1 MKQNLQKVVLVLC
14 LLLVFSAMRFVFLAA
29 DAPWNLSYSAG
40 IWTDGAHNV
49 HAARNKILFDAWVLD
64 AWNPTIHSPLW
75 TYLQYGI
82 LSVIGIGCWQIRI
95 LPVLLSVFS
104 IILFYLSFKEY
115 FGFRHGLLVLLLLG
129 TNYMLIM
136 FNRLSLFEN
145 LMFLFMAFTL
155 FFWQRAVKQKKR
167 VYFFLAGM
175 STTLVF
181 VAKNLGV
188 YFVAAAFAALAVFF
202 IQDRRENG
210 WKKSFGHAAVFS
222 GGFIVFLAIY
232 LLVFYIPNLGYISN
246 LGTHWLSL
254 TGLSSGFFSVAE
266 KFWRPGLLWGRLQ
279 FMPFTLAVAC
289 MYFITVL
296 LSLFKKP
303 FRIDVVELL
312 VWFWFLGGIEF
323 IGILD
328 YTPTRYYLSV
338 MPAVI
343 SLVCLGM
350 LKFRGNRSLDECRQW
365 DWKFLAAVFLWCLF
379 ILFYALPRYQ
389 PGWFPYIGSLW
400 EASGIRQVIF
410 CLIVSGALTILLG
423 LTICGLKEVK
433 CGDKIYRISKGVL
446 FLGIILL
453 IVVFNVKLYGS
464 WIRGRGY
471 AVVNSSR
478 DIGRRLPPDSVIIGN
493 GSIPMTIENNLR
505 SVTAPHYYE
514 DGKEV
519 FYKYN
524 VTHLFLSKYANKIGW
539 YKKHYPEVMKYAEV
553 IAVYRIWKHKFY
565 LFEVNVPQERKE
577 EAYKYREKQTGL

>member
-1 MKQNLQKVVLVLC
+1 MKQNLKKVVLVLC
-14 LLLVFSAMRFVFLAA
+14 LLLVFSVIRFAFLAA

-49 HAARNKILFDAWVLD
+49 HAARNKILFGAWVLD

-82 LSVIGIGCWQIRI
+82 LSVIGIGYWQIRI
-95 LPVLLSVFS
+95 LPVLLSMFS
-104 IILFYLSFKEY
+104 IVLFYLSFKEY
-115 FGFRHGLLVLLLLG
+115 FGFKHGLVVLLLLG
-129 TNYMLIM
+129 TSYMLIM

-175 STTLVF
+175 STMLVF
-181 VAKNLGV
+181 AAKNLGV
-188 YFVAAAFAALAVFF
+188 YFVAAAFAALAAFF

-210 WKKSFGHAAVFS
+210 WKKSFNYAAVFS
-222 GGFIVFLAIY
+222 GGFIIFLAIY
-232 LLVFYIPNLGYISN
+232 LLVFYIPNLDYISN

-254 TGLSSGFFSVAE
+254 TGLSSGFLSVAE
-266 KFWRPGLLWGRLQ
+266 KFWRPGLLWGRLR

-289 MYFITVL
+289 MYFISVL
-296 LSLFKKP
+296 LSFFKKP

-343 SLVCLGM
+343 SLACLGM
-350 LKFRGNRSLDECRQW
+350 LKFQGNSSLDECRQW
-365 DWKFLAAVFLWCLF
+365 NWRFLAAVFLWCLF
-379 ILFYALPRYQ
+379 ILLYALLRYP
-389 PGWFPYIGSLW
+389 PGWLRGIGSLR
-400 EASGIRQVIF
+400 EASRVKQVSS
-410 CLIVSGALTILLG
+410 CLVMSGVLTVLLG
-423 LTICGLKEVK
+423 LTLSGLKELK
-433 CGDKIYRISKGVL
+433 YGNKIYRISKNVL
-446 FLGIILL
+446 FLAMIFLV
-453 IVVFNVKLYGS
+453 VVFNAKLYGS
-464 WIRGRGY
+464 WARGRGY

-478 DIGRRLPPDSVIIGN
+478 DIGRRLPPGSLILGN
-493 GSIPMTIENNLR
+493 GGIPMTIENNLR

-539 YKKHYPEVMKYAEV
+539 YKKHYPEVMKYAKV
-553 IAVYRIWKHKFY
+553 IAVYRIWRHKFY

-577 EAYKYREKQTGL
+577 EAYKYREKQAGL